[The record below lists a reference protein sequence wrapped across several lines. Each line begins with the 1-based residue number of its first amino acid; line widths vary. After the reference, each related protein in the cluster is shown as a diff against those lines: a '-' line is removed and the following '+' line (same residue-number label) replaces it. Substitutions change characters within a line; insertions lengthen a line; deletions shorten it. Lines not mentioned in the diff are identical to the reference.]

1 MKPSF
6 LTTTEFL
13 LSPTRFSAV
22 QQVRGELLAQAR
34 GSVAGEIPGRNVFP
48 PPIALGLQM
57 WNNDE
62 NQFYLEIIMSV
73 LVYVAGPL
81 FSQAE
86 REFLEKMV
94 DRLALAA
101 HLDPSK
107 HFFLPHRDGG
117 ELGKGPTR
125 TKIFNLDINTLKRAE
140 IVVALLDGQDVD
152 SGTCIELGVA
162 YASGKKI
169 FGIITDF
176 RSYCTNDH
184 EPQRPN
190 LMVWGVCEEGN
201 TLFHT
206 LSELSESFASYVKGN
221 IRLVTR

>member
-1 MKPSF
+1 
-6 LTTTEFL
+6 
-13 LSPTRFSAV
+13 
-22 QQVRGELLAQAR
+22 
-34 GSVAGEIPGRNVFP
+34 
-48 PPIALGLQM
+48 
-57 WNNDE
+57 
-62 NQFYLEIIMSV
+62 MSY

-86 REFLEKMV
+86 REYLEKLV
-94 DRLALAA
+94 DRLSQAA
-101 HLDPSK
+101 HLSPIE

-125 TKIFNLDINTLKRAE
+125 TQIFSLDTNTLRQAE

-152 SGTCIELGVA
+152 SGTCIELGIA
-162 YASGKKI
+162 YSLGKKI

-176 RSYCTNDH
+176 RSYFTNDH

-190 LMVWGVCEEGN
+190 LMVWGVCEEGK

-206 LSELSESFASYVKGN
+206 LQELSKSFADYVNSNVSLTKM
-221 IRLVTR
+221 

>member
-1 MKPSF
+1 
-6 LTTTEFL
+6 
-13 LSPTRFSAV
+13 
-22 QQVRGELLAQAR
+22 
-34 GSVAGEIPGRNVFP
+34 
-48 PPIALGLQM
+48 
-57 WNNDE
+57 
-62 NQFYLEIIMSV
+62 MSR

-94 DRLALAA
+94 NCLAQSA
-101 HLDPSK
+101 HLDPVS

-125 TKIFNLDINTLKRAE
+125 TQIFNLDINTLKQAE

-162 YASGKKI
+162 YALHKKI

-201 TLFHT
+201 TLFNSLES
-206 LSELSESFASYVKGN
+206 LSNAFSEYVKERFHTPSSN
-221 IRLVTR
+221 TLKTFSNLR

>member
-1 MKPSF
+1 
-6 LTTTEFL
+6 
-13 LSPTRFSAV
+13 
-22 QQVRGELLAQAR
+22 
-34 GSVAGEIPGRNVFP
+34 
-48 PPIALGLQM
+48 
-57 WNNDE
+57 
-62 NQFYLEIIMSV
+62 MSY

-94 DRLALAA
+94 DCLAQTS
-101 HLDPSK
+101 HLDPIK
-107 HFFLPHRDGG
+107 NFFLPHRDGG

-125 TKIFNLDINTLKRAE
+125 TQIFNLDTNTLKQAE
-140 IVVALLDGQDVD
+140 IVVALLDGPDVD
-152 SGTCIELGVA
+152 SGTCIELGIA
-162 YASGKKI
+162 YSLGKKI

-176 RSYCTNDH
+176 RSYLTNDR

-206 LSELSESFASYVKGN
+206 LPELSESLANYVKNN
-221 IRLVTR
+221 IPLATR